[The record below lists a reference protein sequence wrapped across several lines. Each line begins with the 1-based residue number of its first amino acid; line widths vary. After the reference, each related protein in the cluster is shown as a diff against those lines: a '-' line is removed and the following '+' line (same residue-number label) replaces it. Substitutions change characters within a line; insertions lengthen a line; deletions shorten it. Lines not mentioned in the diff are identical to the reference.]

1 MEQSEFQYQA
11 SNKSPVSFADTI
23 NSSRFFTIFVDDK
36 AFGLSV
42 NEARIIFRV
51 GDITPIPLASKE
63 ITGLINLR
71 GKVVVAVSLRYR
83 LGDGFVSG
91 TQDTNRTK
99 DSFAIGLEKGNE
111 HFALLVDRV
120 GDVLLLPESGR
131 LSIPPNFDNTLAR
144 FTRALYNVESN
155 LIPILDVEN
164 LFDFDS

>member
-1 MEQSEFQYQA
+1 MEQNDLKSHA
-11 SNKSPVSFADTI
+11 GNKIRASFADTI
-23 NSSRFFTIFVDDK
+23 NTSRFFTIFVDDK

-51 GDITPIPLASKE
+51 GDITPIPLTSKE

-83 LGDGFVSG
+83 LGDGFVSE
-91 TQDTNRTK
+91 TQDSTRTK

-120 GDVLLLPESGR
+120 GDVLSLPESAR
-131 LSIPPNFDNTLAR
+131 LNIPPNFDTTLAR
-144 FTRALYNVESN
+144 FTRALYRVESN
-155 LIPILDVEN
+155 LIPILDVES
-164 LFDFDS
+164 LFNFGS